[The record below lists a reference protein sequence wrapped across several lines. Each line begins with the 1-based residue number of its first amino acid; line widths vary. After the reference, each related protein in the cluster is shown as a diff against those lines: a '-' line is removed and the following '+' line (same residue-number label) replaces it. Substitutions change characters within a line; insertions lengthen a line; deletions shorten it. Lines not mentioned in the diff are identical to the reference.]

1 MTSLGERIR
10 TARIAAGFDT
20 AIDGAARLGI
30 ESARYRHWEADRRE
44 PPIDLL
50 PAIAKAYKVDLEWL
64 VTGKGD
70 TSAEKQEILSIY
82 DAMDESG
89 RSTFRKMIKGLRPE
103 VDENDSTKVNKKT

>member
-20 AIDGAARLGI
+20 AIEGAARLGV
-30 ESARYRHWEADRRE
+30 ESARYRHWEGGRRE

-50 PAIAKAYKVDLEWL
+50 PAIAKAFKVDLEWL

-82 DAMDESG
+82 DAMDEPS
-89 RSTFRKMIKGLRPE
+89 RSTFRKMIRGLRPE
-103 VDENDSTKVNKKT
+103 SEENDSAKANKKT